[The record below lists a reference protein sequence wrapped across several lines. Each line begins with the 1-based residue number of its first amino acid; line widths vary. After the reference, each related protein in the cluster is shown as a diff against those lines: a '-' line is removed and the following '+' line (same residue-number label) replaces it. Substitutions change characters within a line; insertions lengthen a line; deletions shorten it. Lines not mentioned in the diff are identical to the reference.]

1 MIVGFFK
8 IDPPKTALSQTTDY
22 NRCDALLALQALA
35 ASRPKMV
42 DWGKGARGEPFGIGI
57 HCFEAVKEASMRI
70 IALSVAASLAL
81 VSSVAFAQ
89 QTPASPPAIDAPPPA
104 MMPPT
109 AGAAPVVGGPLIS
122 HSDTGLNKVA
132 EDGVSTK
139 TVRAVPCSIAARETD
154 GTTTCIGIPGPV
166 GSLKAKSGNT
176 AR

>member
-1 MIVGFFK
+1 
-8 IDPPKTALSQTTDY
+8 
-22 NRCDALLALQALA
+22 
-35 ASRPKMV
+35 
-42 DWGKGARGEPFGIGI
+42 
-57 HCFEAVKEASMRI
+57 MRI

-89 QTPASPPAIDAPPPA
+89 QTPDFTASPPA

-122 HSDTGLNKVA
+122 LSDTGLNKVA

-139 TVRAVPCSIAARETD
+139 TVRAVPCSTAARETD

-166 GSLKAKSGNT
+166 GSLKAKSGNA